1 MRWWQSECI
10 KGDMIR
16 VSMGS
21 YYHYGI
27 FVSDDEIIQFGLPPT
42 LNLLNRDFKEI
53 EVCVSDINTFSNGK
67 IVEVAKLEKHDDKR
81 LKASKTV
88 LLARSKIGSKGY
100 DIIHNNCEHFA
111 YYCYFG
117 KNINEERDKIIS
129 SWKNREILDVYI
141 SHVDFFK
148 EILDVYP
155 KERNEEIK
163 SINNDNLKLEKYSAW
178 KTLEVALL
186 RSLNLKISDLKFKKE
201 KNGKWKCKE
210 CEFSISHSKGLVMV
224 AISKAKVG
232 IDVEECESFLAKY
245 QDENLFNRLTNKI
258 IHCNEKLPVDFVEL
272 ISLWTKK
279 ESLYK
284 NEGKKQFF
292 PNKIDTN
299 KFLGHEMNFI
309 FADKK
314 YHVSISSNNK
324 KYNLYSFDSKNISRF
339 KGVID

>member
-81 LKASKTV
+81 LKALKTV

-117 KNINEERDKIIS
+117 KNINEERNKIIS

-155 KERNEEIK
+155 KERNEEINIK
-163 SINNDNLKLEKYSAW
+163 ITSIN
-178 KTLEVALL
+178 T
-186 RSLNLKISDLKFKKE
+186 
-201 KNGKWKCKE
+201 
-210 CEFSISHSKGLVMV
+210 
-224 AISKAKVG
+224 
-232 IDVEECESFLAKY
+232 
-245 QDENLFNRLTNKI
+245 
-258 IHCNEKLPVDFVEL
+258 
-272 ISLWTKK
+272 
-279 ESLYK
+279 
-284 NEGKKQFF
+284 
-292 PNKIDTN
+292 
-299 KFLGHEMNFI
+299 
-309 FADKK
+309 
-314 YHVSISSNNK
+314 
-324 KYNLYSFDSKNISRF
+324 
-339 KGVID
+339 